1 MALIDKLATSLNR
14 RDEEPNKQLA
24 QTIAKTNDTEAV
36 AELVRLLNDKDK
48 NIQSDA
54 IKVLDETGTLKPELV
69 MPYIAELVK
78 LLQSKNNR
86 MVWGAMAA
94 LSALALAAPAILY
107 NKLGAI
113 LDAAAKGS
121 VITKD
126 HTVKI
131 LTILA
136 GTPAYTDD
144 CITLLLDQL
153 KDAPVNQLP
162 TYAESAATIVTAN
175 YKPDMARILSER
187 LHEMTQDTKQRRLTK
202 VLQKLQ
208 KQEMDRL

>member
-1 MALIDKLATSLNR
+1 MPLVDKLATSLNR

-24 QTIAKTNDTEAV
+24 QTIAETNDAEAV
-36 AELVRLLNDKDK
+36 KELVSLLHHKDK

-54 IKVLDETGTLKPELV
+54 IKVLDEAGALNPELV
-69 MPYIAELVK
+69 VPYTAELVK
-78 LLQSKNNR
+78 LLQHKNNR

-94 LSALALAAPAILY
+94 LSAVAPAAPAILY
-107 NKLGAI
+107 QNLGAI

-126 HTVKI
+126 HANKI
-131 LTILA
+131 LVILA
-136 GTPAYTDD
+136 ATPAYTDD
-144 CITLLLDQL
+144 CIALLLDQL

-162 TYAESAATIVTAN
+162 TYTENTATIVTPN
-175 YKPDMARILSER
+175 YKLEMARILTQR
-187 LHEMTQDTKQRRLTK
+187 LPEVTQDAKYKRLTK

-208 KQEMDRL
+208 K

>member
-1 MALIDKLATSLNR
+1 MPLIDKLATSLNR
-14 RDEEPNKQLA
+14 RDEVPNKQLA
-24 QTIAKTNDTEAV
+24 QTIAVTNDADAV
-36 AELVRLLNDKDK
+36 KELVSLLHHKDR

-54 IKVLDETGTLKPELV
+54 IKVLDETGALKPELV
-69 MPYIAELVK
+69 VPYTSELVK

-94 LSALALAAPAILY
+94 LSALAPAAPAILY
-107 NKLGAI
+107 NNLNAI

-131 LTILA
+131 LVILA
-136 GTPAYTDD
+136 ETPAYTDD
-144 CITLLLDQL
+144 CIVLLLDQL

-162 TYAESAATIVTAN
+162 TYAESTATIVTAN
-175 YKPDMARILSER
+175 YKPEMARILTQR
-187 LHEMTQDTKQRRLTK
+187 LPEVEHEAKRRRLTN

-208 KQEMDRL
+208 K

>member
-24 QTIAKTNDTEAV
+24 QTIAATNDAAAV
-36 AELVRLLNDKDK
+36 KELVALLRHKDK
-48 NIQSDA
+48 NIQSDV
-54 IKVLDETGTLKPELV
+54 IKVLDETGALKPELV
-69 MPYIAELVK
+69 APYTSELVK
-78 LLQSKNNR
+78 LLQHKNNR

-94 LSALALAAPAILY
+94 LSALAPAVPAILY
-107 NKLGAI
+107 DNLAPI

-126 HTVKI
+126 QTVKI
-131 LTILA
+131 LTTLA

-144 CITLLLDQL
+144 CIALLLDQL

-162 TYAESAATIVTAN
+162 SYAESAATIATGN
-175 YKPDMARILSER
+175 YKPEMARILTQR
-187 LHEMTQDTKQRRLTK
+187 LPEVEQEPKRKRLIK

-208 KQEMDRL
+208 K

>member
-1 MALIDKLATSLNR
+1 MPVVDKLATSLNR

-24 QTIAKTNDTEAV
+24 QTIAETNNAAAV
-36 AELVRLLNDKDK
+36 MDLVSLLQHKDK

-54 IKVLDETGTLKPELV
+54 IKVLEETGKLSPELV
-69 MPYIAELVK
+69 VPYTSELVK
-78 LLQSKNNR
+78 LLQHKNNR

-94 LSALALAAPAILY
+94 LSALAPAAPTTLY
-107 NKLGAI
+107 DNLSAI

-131 LTILA
+131 LTVLA
-136 GTPAYTDD
+136 ATPAYTGD
-144 CITLLLDQL
+144 CIALLLDQL

-162 TYAESAATIVTAN
+162 TYAENTATIVAPN
-175 YKPDMARILSER
+175 YRLEMVRILSER
-187 LHEMTQDTKQRRLTK
+187 LPEVTQDAKHRRLTK

-208 KQEMDRL
+208 K

>member
-1 MALIDKLATSLNR
+1 MPVLDKLATSLNR

-24 QTIAKTNDTEAV
+24 QTIAEADDTEAV
-36 AELVRLLNDKDK
+36 KELVGLLQHKDK

-54 IKVLDETGTLKPELV
+54 IKVLDETGALKPELV
-69 MPYIAELVK
+69 VPYASELVK
-78 LLQSKNNR
+78 LLQHKNNR
-86 MVWGAMAA
+86 MVWGTMAA
-94 LSALALAAPAILY
+94 LSAIAPAAPTILYDNLVAILE
-107 NKLGAI
+107 
-113 LDAAAKGS
+113 AAAKGS

-136 GTPAYTDD
+136 ATPAYTDD
-144 CITLLLDQL
+144 CIALLLDQL

-162 TYAESAATIVTAN
+162 TYAENTATIVTPN
-175 YKPDMARILSER
+175 YSQEMARILTQR
-187 LHEMTQDTKQRRLTK
+187 LPEVTQGAKHRRLSK

-208 KQEMDRL
+208 K

>member
-1 MALIDKLATSLNR
+1 MLLIDKLATRLNR

-24 QTIAKTNDTEAV
+24 QTIAETNDAV
-36 AELVRLLNDKDK
+36 AVKELISLLYHKDR

-54 IKVLDETGTLKPELV
+54 IKVLDETGKLKPDLV
-69 MPYIAELVK
+69 KPYIPELVK
-78 LLQSKNNR
+78 LLQHKNNR

-94 LSALALAAPAILY
+94 LSAIAPEAPAILY
-107 NKLGAI
+107 DNLNAI
-113 LDAAAKGS
+113 LDTAAIGS

-126 HTVKI
+126 HAVKI

-136 GTPAYTDD
+136 ATPAYTDD
-144 CITLLLDQL
+144 CIALLLDQL

-162 TYAESAATIVTAN
+162 TYAENAATIVTPN
-175 YKPDMARILSER
+175 YKPEMARVLTQR
-187 LHEMTQDTKQRRLTK
+187 LPEVIQDAKRKRLIK

-208 KQEMDRL
+208 K

>member
-1 MALIDKLATSLNR
+1 MPLIDKLATSLNR

-24 QTIAKTNDTEAV
+24 QTITETDDAEAV
-36 AELVRLLNDKDK
+36 KELVSLLQHKDK

-54 IKVLDETGTLKPELV
+54 IKVLDETGALKPELV
-69 MPYIAELVK
+69 VPYISEILK
-78 LLQSKNNR
+78 LLQHKNNR

-94 LSALALAAPAILY
+94 LSAVAPAAPAILY
-107 NKLGAI
+107 DNLNAI
-113 LDAAAKGS
+113 LDATAKGS

-131 LTILA
+131 LIILA
-136 GTPAYTDD
+136 ATPTYSDD
-144 CITLLLDQL
+144 CIALLLDQL

-162 TYAESAATIVTAN
+162 TYAENTATIVTPN
-175 YKPDMARILSER
+175 YKPEMIRILTQR
-187 LHEMTQDTKQRRLTK
+187 LPEVTQDAKHKRLTK

-208 KQEMDRL
+208 K